1 MANYQK
7 KVTICLCHSMSNLL
21 LSKRDFIL
29 KTFKLKKKRKRLQ
42 FRTKG
47 GNFFEQL

>member
-1 MANYQK
+1 
-7 KVTICLCHSMSNLL
+7 MSLYEHLL
-21 LSKRDFIL
+21 SSKRDFIL